1 VTEKQRG
8 RGFAFGLSAYL
19 IWGSFPL
26 IIASLHFA
34 SAFEI
39 VVWRIV
45 FGFLASVLLISV
57 TRGWQQMLAVL
68 KNPKML
74 GWVAVSSVFIAVNWV
89 AYVIGVQSGHVA
101 ETSLGYFINPLVT
114 VVLAVV
120 FLGEKLSRLQW
131 VALAFGFVAVVI
143 LTINLGSL
151 PIIALT
157 LAVSFGIYGF
167 AKSKLG
173 GQVSGLN
180 SFALESGVLL
190 PVALVVLW
198 VIALTPEGVK
208 FASNG
213 VGGSLDLMFFGVMT
227 AIPLIFFGIAAKHLP
242 LSVIGFMQY
251 LTPCIQ
257 FVMALTLFGETLT
270 PVRWVGFSLVWAGLV
285 VLSIDML
292 RRRGGQKA

>member
-1 VTEKQRG
+1 MVEKQRG
-8 RGFAFGLSAYL
+8 KGFTFGLSAYL

-45 FGFLASVLLISV
+45 FGFLASVLLITV
-57 TRGWQQMLAVL
+57 TRGWAALRAVLRNPQMLL
-68 KNPKML
+68 
-74 GWVAVSSVFIAVNWV
+74 WVAVASIFIAVNWV
-89 AYVIGVQSGHVA
+89 AYVIGVQTGHVA

-114 VVLAVV
+114 VLLAVV
-120 FLGEKLSRLQW
+120 FLGERLTRLQW
-131 VALAFGFVAVVI
+131 VASGFGLLAVVI
-143 LTINLGSL
+143 LTINLGGL

-157 LAVSFGIYGF
+157 LAVSFGIYGL
-167 AKSKLG
+167 AKSKPG

-180 SFALESGVLL
+180 SFALESGILL

-198 VIALTPEGVK
+198 VIALTPEGIR
-208 FASNG
+208 FAANG
-213 VGGSLDLMFFGVMT
+213 LGGSLDLAFFGVMT

-242 LSVIGFMQY
+242 LSIIGFMQY

-257 FVMALTLFGETLT
+257 FVMALTVFGETLS
-270 PVRWVGFSLVWAGLV
+270 PVRWLGFSLVWVGLV
-285 VLSIDML
+285 ILSVDML
-292 RRRGGQKA
+292 RRRVK